1 MNKTS
6 IYRLIFSYLRIIS
19 IKTRKTQIFFGTNWY
34 TLSAE
39 LSLFCF
45 ESQDKTSP
53 ESLLR

>member
-1 MNKTS
+1 MGDKDKA
-6 IYRLIFSYLRIIS
+6 
-19 IKTRKTQIFFGTNWY
+19 IKRKINTTMGVFFIKIDVFFGTNWY